1 MAQIQVLSQS
11 VADKIAAGEV
21 AERPAAVVK
30 ELVENAIDAGADDIC
45 VEIRRGG
52 IEYIGVTDNGKGIAA
67 DELETAFLRHAT
79 SKLRSVDDLFR
90 ISTMGFRGEALA
102 SICAVSSVEVVS
114 RTEDA
119 EEGAYMELEHGAP
132 SKKEE
137 VACNRGT
144 SMVVKNL
151 FANVPARMK
160 FLRKDSTEAGYVT
173 DLMGR
178 IAMSRPDIAFRY
190 ICDGKE
196 VFSTSGDGR
205 LKNAILNI
213 YGIEFAKSIYD
224 VDYEE
229 HGVHV
234 FGAAGK
240 SETARG
246 NRTRQTLFVNG
257 RYIKNHVIAKVVEEA
272 YRNVLMVGRFPFFV
286 LNIELSPE
294 LVDVNVHPAKT
305 EIKFANEQEIY
316 SIVNRAVKNAI
327 YNAGR
332 INVPT
337 AQNESDSA
345 AAANTENAEN
355 TARVDA
361 ENKERAAAGS
371 DPRGM
376 TGVEDAYR
384 EKLKQSAGTSRTDAS
399 LIMEYIDQI
408 EKEEGRPR
416 MISFNEPREE
426 GEDVLEIAKRIQ
438 AERGGEKVDVFAEN
452 PQQQAGGEN
461 TVATE
466 NGGENSAA
474 GAVGL
479 TATAAATAAE
489 NAASGAAETA
499 DGIFGDNGQVSAI
512 TDEKKEI
519 RVAGQVFDTYVI
531 AECGDEMYL
540 IDQHAAHERR
550 RFEMLK
556 VNYAKREISGQLL
569 LAPIVFDADPTERQT
584 LLDNAEQLKALGIGI
599 ENFGR
604 NALLITETP
613 IIADDEVIKG
623 MVTELAEILHDGRP
637 SGLLSFEER
646 LLDTISCKYAIKAN
660 KRLSMFEME
669 SLVKDVEELEEKGI
683 TTCPHGRPIKVLFTK
698 HELEKLFKRI
708 V

>member
-1 MAQIQVLSQS
+1 MAQIQILSQS

-119 EEGAYMELEHGAP
+119 EEGAYMELEHGVP

-257 RYIKNHVIAKVVEEA
+257 RYIKNHVISKVVEEA

-286 LNIELSPE
+286 LNIALSPE

-337 AQNESDSA
+337 AQNDSDSA

-355 TARVDA
+355 IARLVA
-361 ENKERAAAGS
+361 ENKESAATDS
-371 DPRGM
+371 NPRGM

-416 MISFNEPREE
+416 MISFNEPR
-426 GEDVLEIAKRIQ
+426 GEDEDALEIAKRIQ

-452 PQQQAGGEN
+452 PQQQDSEN
-461 TVATE
+461 TAAAE
-466 NGGENSAA
+466 NGGGNIA
-474 GAVGL
+474 
-479 TATAAATAAE
+479 
-489 NAASGAAETA
+489 AAETS
-499 DGIFGDNGQVSAI
+499 DGISGTDGQVFAI

-556 VNYAKREISGQLL
+556 ANYAKREISGQLL
-569 LAPIVFDADPTERQT
+569 LAPIVFDAEPTERQT
-584 LLDNAEQLKALGIGI
+584 LLDNAEQLKAFGIGI

-637 SGLLSFEER
+637 SELLSFEER

-669 SLVKDVEELEEKGI
+669 SLVKDVEELEENGI
-683 TTCPHGRPIKVLFTK
+683 TTCPHGRPIKVLFTRR
-698 HELEKLFKRI
+698 ELEKLFKRI

>member
-30 ELVENAIDAGADDIC
+30 ELVENAIDAGADEIC
-45 VEIRRGG
+45 VEIRHGG

-119 EEGAYMELEHGAP
+119 EEGAYMELEHGVP

-345 AAANTENAEN
+345 AADSTENTEN
-355 TARVDA
+355 TARVAA

-376 TGVEDAYR
+376 AGVEDAYR
-384 EKLKQSAGTSRTDAS
+384 EKLKQSAGTNRTDAS

-416 MISFNEPREE
+416 MISFNEPR
-426 GEDVLEIAKRIQ
+426 GEDEDALEIAKRIQ

-452 PQQQAGGEN
+452 PQQQGGKD
-461 TVATE
+461 TAATE

-474 GAVGL
+474 GDVGL
-479 TATAAATAAE
+479 TDVTAAE
-489 NAASGAAETA
+489 NAASAAAETA
-499 DGIFGDNGQVSAI
+499 GGIFGDNGQVSAI

-698 HELEKLFKRI
+698 RELEKLFKRI